1 MIFIGFI
8 LVTFAVAGGYLME
21 QGNLHILFQPAEAVI
36 IFGAAI
42 GGFIIATPSHI
53 IKLVKDGLGQAFKG
67 RMYTKNDYIELLSLL
82 YETLQKIGKEGL
94 REIEKDVNNPEKCA
108 LFKKYP
114 LVFNNPLAMT
124 FLVDILRSIIST
136 TLSAHELESLLDNEL
151 ETVYED
157 VMASSKSVANVADA
171 LPGLGIVAAVLGVV
185 ITMQKMSEPPE
196 VLGHSIGAAMVGTF
210 LGVLMCYGFVG
221 PLAKKLEYIAEEHR
235 NFLDVIRVVF
245 VSFTGGA
252 HYMIATEF
260 GRRVIPPNLRPTFDE
275 TERILGRKEKKE
287 KKGK

>member
-8 LVTFAVAGGYLME
+8 SVFLTVAGGYLME
-21 QGNLHILFQPAEAVI
+21 HGNLHILFQPAEVVI

-42 GGFIIATPSHI
+42 GGFLIATPSHV
-53 IKLVKDGLGQAFKG
+53 IKLVKDGLTQAFKG
-67 RMYTKNDYIELLSLL
+67 KMYTKKDYLELLSLL
-82 YETLQKIGKEGL
+82 HETLQKIGKEGL
-94 REIEKDVNNPEKCA
+94 REIEKHVNEPEKST
-108 LFKKYP
+108 LFRKYP
-114 LVFNNPLAMT
+114 LVFNNPIAMT

-151 ETVYED
+151 ETIYED
-157 VMASSKSVANVADA
+157 VLASSKSVANVADA

-221 PLAKKLEYIAEEHR
+221 PLAKKLEYIAEEHQ

-260 GRRVIPPNLRPTFDE
+260 GRRVIPPSQRPTFEE
-275 TERILGRKEKKE
+275 TERIMGRKK
-287 KKGK
+287 